1 LKANQ
6 DKKIRVIVLIDD
18 AESYDDQAFQQLS
31 KSQFLKGYAESD
43 SIYDNSWQ
51 MSKLNFG
58 DIVLLRF
65 PFTNTQTYR
74 RRPALLIND
83 FNDADLIVCR
93 ITSQIYN
100 TKNDV

>member
-43 SIYDNSWQ
+43 SIYDNS
-51 MSKLNFG
+51 
-58 DIVLLRF
+58 
-65 PFTNTQTYR
+65 
-74 RRPALLIND
+74 
-83 FNDADLIVCR
+83 
-93 ITSQIYN
+93 
-100 TKNDV
+100 